1 MFSINTVKIDI
12 HLNNRLFILTKYSIQ
27 ILNIL
32 KITKTAIIKD
42 NRKKTYMK
50 KLRISTK
57 MKSQKHN

>member
-42 NRKKTYMK
+42 NRKKNLHEKIANIYQNK
-50 KLRISTK
+50 KSKT
-57 MKSQKHN
+57 